1 MAEIKFIDNSR
12 ALRQEVTRLS
22 KVANKRLK
30 RLRLAGY
37 EDSPAFA
44 AWERGGGVAFGVKG
58 KSNQQVQAEYRR
70 VKQFL
75 DNRTSTIRGA
85 NNMLKEIRDA
95 TGYGRKTSLRELRG
109 KLKSFFRL
117 AQRIAE
123 YNKLA
128 GDAAKALDYQKIWQE
143 IRQLEKD
150 DKIRLDMNAEADD
163 WVDNVEKAMQAYIK
177 EIQSAFA
184 RFGGM

>member
-1 MAEIKFIDNSR
+1 MPEITFVDNSR
-12 ALRQEVTRLS
+12 ALRQEVTRLA

-30 RLRLAGY
+30 RLRLAEY
-37 EDSPAFA
+37 EDSPAFT

-75 DNRTSTIRGA
+75 SDRTSTIRGA

-95 TGYGRKTSLRELRG
+95 VGYSRRTPLRELKT

-117 AQRIAE
+117 AQRISE

-128 GDAAKALDYQKIWQE
+128 GDAAKALDYQKIWSE

-150 DKIRLDMNAEADD
+150 DKIRLDMNADADD
-163 WVDNVEKAMQAYIK
+163 YVDNVEKAMQAYIK
-177 EIQSAFA
+177 EIQNTFS
-184 RFGGM
+184 RFNGL